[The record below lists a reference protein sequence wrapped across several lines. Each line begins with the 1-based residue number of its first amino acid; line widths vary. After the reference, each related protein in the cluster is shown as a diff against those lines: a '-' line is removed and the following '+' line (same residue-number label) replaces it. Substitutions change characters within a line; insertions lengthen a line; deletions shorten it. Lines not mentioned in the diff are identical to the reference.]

1 MSTRITTP
9 VATASF
15 PNLFEA
21 NGFPGTEPKYSI
33 TLLWDKDEDL
43 SAMKAAC
50 EAAIVKKFGD
60 KRPANIQFPM
70 KDGNEKLDAEGKVRP
85 EYQDK
90 KYLVAKSKQSDPPK
104 VVDLELNPILER
116 TEIYGGCEVRAAIS
130 FFAWSF
136 GGKHGVSAYLGN
148 VQKTGAG
155 EAFGG
160 GGNSVESDFG
170 GF

>member
-21 NGFPGTEPKYSI
+21 SGFPGTEPKHSI
-33 TLLWDKDEDL
+33 TLLWDKETDL
-43 SAMKAAC
+43 SALKAAC

-60 KRPANIQFPM
+60 KRPADIQFPM
-70 KDGNEKLDAEGKVRP
+70 KNGDDKKDSEGNVRP
-85 EYQDK
+85 EYAGK
-90 KYLVAKSKQSDPPK
+90 KYLTAKSKQADPPR
-104 VVDLELNPILER
+104 VVDTELNPVLDK
-116 TEIYGGCEVRAAIS
+116 TMIYGGCEVRVAIS
-130 FFAWSF
+130 FFGWSF

-148 VQKTGAG
+148 VQLVGPG
-155 EAFGG
+155 SPFGG

>member
-1 MSTRITTP
+1 MSNRVTTP

-21 NGFPGTEPKYSI
+21 SGFPGTEPKYSI
-33 TLLWDKDEDL
+33 TLLWDKETDL
-43 SAMKAAC
+43 SSLKAAC
-50 EAAIVKKFGD
+50 EAAIEKKFGKD
-60 KRPANIQFPM
+60 RPADIQFPM
-70 KDGNEKLDAEGKVRP
+70 KDGDDKLDAEGNVRP
-85 EYQDK
+85 EYK
-90 KYLVAKSKQSDPPK
+90 GRKYLVAKSKQTDPPK
-104 VVDLELNPILER
+104 VVDLELSPILDK

-160 GGNSVESDFG
+160 GGNSIESDFG